1 MKNIISLDYA
11 NKTELV
17 FTFLISTLKDVWPN
31 QDFGDE
37 WDLIEDICERTSA
50 RVTRPLFSN
59 GFIIKQK
66 LSVADSQ
73 GSIERLTL
81 SIQIVSGLPQLDLDL
96 IKQSLQQDRIIDGLL
111 SITYQDQ
118 HNNTISV

>member
-96 IKQSLQQDRIIDGLL
+96 IKQSLQQDRIIDGFVVDNLPG
-111 SITYQDQ
+111 SA
-118 HNNTISV
+118 